1 MRISRLQINNFRNF
15 AEVDIKLG
23 ENAVIVGEN
32 KIGKSNLLYALRLIL
47 DPSLPDSARKLR
59 DEDFWDGLPRP
70 LGKDDRIVISVDIAD
85 FEDNENQ
92 LAVLAEH
99 LVEPEPMVSRLTY
112 EWRPLPGLEGEP
124 KKDSDYEFV
133 IYGGGR
139 PENLVSYQVRQRLPM
154 DIFPAMRDC
163 EGDLMRWSRS
173 PLRPLL
179 DEVAGDIESETLEEL
194 AEKVNASTA
203 ELTEVEEVKAV
214 ANAIEKKLVDMM
226 GKGQALE
233 TALRFSPTDAD
244 KLIRALR
251 IYIDGGKRGI
261 NDASLGSANLLYFAL
276 KALEYEQMVAD
287 GDRDHTFWAIEEPE
301 AHLHPNLQR
310 LVFRNYLR
318 PRGSGQNDAPKSSST
333 VLMTS
338 HSPHIASV
346 TPLRDIVLLRLNK
359 DGNATEAVSTA
370 KIELEAPDVAD
381 LERYL
386 DVNRGEV
393 LFAKGVIL
401 VEGDAER
408 FLLPVLA
415 KNNGYDLDELG
426 IVVCSISGTNFYP
439 YLMLLGPNGLDLP
452 VAALTDFDPRK
463 ADSNGNDREP
473 YSRNRIVNAM
483 VQAIVDA
490 ETFDAKEFDELL
502 EMAPELG
509 IFVNSHTF
517 EVDLA
522 LSCLSK
528 YFLKTLKDVSDN
540 KNAIDRMR
548 HLLKNM
554 DALNAPFGETT
565 RKFLK
570 DIDDIGKGRFAQ
582 RLASIVEKSGE
593 TACPEYILN
602 GVKYVAD
609 KCQRA

>member
-1 MRISRLQINNFRNF
+1 MRLSRIQIENFRNF
-15 AEVDIKLG
+15 AKVDIALG

-112 EWRPLPGLEGEP
+112 EWRPLPRLEGEP

-154 DIFPAMRDC
+154 DMFPAMRDC
-163 EGDLMRWSRS
+163 EGDLMRWTRS

-179 DEVAGDIESETLEEL
+179 DQVAGEVEAETLEEL
-194 AEKVNASTA
+194 AEKVNKTTA
-203 ELTEVEEVKAV
+203 ELTEIEEVKAV
-214 ANAIEKKLVDMM
+214 ATAIEKKLVDMM

-251 IYIDGGKRGI
+251 IHIDGGKRGI

-318 PRGSGQNDAPKSSST
+318 PRGSGQSEVAKPSST
-333 VLMTS
+333 VLMTT

-370 KIELEAPDVAD
+370 EIELEAPDVAD

-426 IVVCSISGTNFYP
+426 IAVCSISGTNFYP
-439 YLMLLGPNGLDLP
+439 YLTLLGPNGLDLP
-452 VAALTDFDPRK
+452 FAALTDFDPRK
-463 ADSNGNDREP
+463 PTKEGNERKP
-473 YSRNRIVNAM
+473 LGPNRVVNSM
-483 VQAIVDA
+483 VGALIDTDTWEA
-490 ETFDAKEFDELL
+490 NDFDALL
-502 EMAPELG
+502 EMAPKLG
-509 IFVNSHTF
+509 VFLNSHTL
-517 EVDLA
+517 EVDMFYGKLHEQIA
-522 LSCLSK
+522 QAMSE
-528 YFLKTLKDVSDN
+528 VSDS
-540 KNAIDRMR
+540 
-548 HLLKNM
+548 
-554 DALNAPFGETT
+554 DAAQKRAKAFWSVGEKTWDT
-565 RKFLK
+565 EQMLK
-570 DIDDIGKGRFAQ
+570 DINSVSKGRFAQ
-582 RLASIVEKSGE
+582 RLASIIEASGT
-593 TACPEYILN
+593 TACPEYILK

-609 KCQRA
+609 KCQHA

>member
-1 MRISRLQINNFRNF
+1 MRMSRIQIDNFRNF
-15 AEVDIKLG
+15 AKIDIKLG

-32 KIGKSNLLYALRLIL
+32 KIGKSNFLYALRLIL
-47 DPSLPDSARKLR
+47 DPSLPDSARNLR
-59 DEDFWDGLPRP
+59 EEDFWDGLSRP
-70 LGKDDRIVISVDIAD
+70 LGKSDRIVISVDIAD

-112 EWRPLPGLEGEP
+112 EWRPKPGEEYP

-139 PENLVSYQVRQRLPM
+139 PENFVSYQVRQRLPM

-163 EGDLMRWSRS
+163 EGDLMRWTRS

-179 DEVAGDIESETLEEL
+179 DQVAGEVETKTLEEL
-194 AEKVNASTA
+194 AEEVNQSTDK
-203 ELTEVEEVKAV
+203 LTKIDEVKSV
-214 ANAIEKKLVDMM
+214 AQSIEKKIVEMM

-261 NDASLGSANLLYFAL
+261 SDASLGSANLLYFAL
-276 KALEYEQMVAD
+276 KALEYEQMVAG

-318 PRGSGQNDAPKSSST
+318 PRGSSQSDVAKPSST
-333 VLMTS
+333 VLMTT

-346 TPLRDIVLLRLNK
+346 TPLRDIVLLRQNA

-370 KIELEAPDVAD
+370 EIELEAHDVAD

-426 IVVCSISGTNFYP
+426 IAVCSISGTNFYP
-439 YLMLLGPNGLDLP
+439 YLTLLGPNGLDLP

-463 ADSNGNDREP
+463 PKDGKDREP
-473 YSRNRIVNAM
+473 LSRNRIVNVM
-483 VQAIVDA
+483 VQAMVD
-490 ETFDAKEFDELL
+490 EEIFDAKEFDELC
-502 EMAPELG
+502 EIAPELG
-509 IFVNSHTF
+509 IFVNSHTL

-528 YFLKTLKDVSDN
+528 YFLQTLKGVGDN

-548 HLLKNM
+548 QLLKNI
-554 DALNAPFGETT
+554 DVLKYPFEEAT
-565 RKFLK
+565 RRFLK
-570 DIDDIGKGRFAQ
+570 DIDDVGKGRFAQ
-582 RLASIVEKSGE
+582 RLASIIEKSG
-593 TACPEYILN
+593 TKNCPEYILK

>member
-1 MRISRLQINNFRNF
+1 MRMSRIQIDNFRNF
-15 AEVDIKLG
+15 AKIDIKLG

-32 KIGKSNLLYALRLIL
+32 KIGKSNFLYALRLIL
-47 DPSLPDSARKLR
+47 DPSLPDSARNLR
-59 DEDFWDGLPRP
+59 EEDFWDGLSRP
-70 LGKDDRIVISVDIAD
+70 LGKSDRIVISVDIAD

-112 EWRPLPGLEGEP
+112 EWRPKPGEEYP

-139 PENLVSYQVRQRLPM
+139 PENFVSYQVRQRLP
-154 DIFPAMRDC
+154 DKLTKI
-163 EGDLMRWSRS
+163 
-173 PLRPLL
+173 
-179 DEVAGDIESETLEEL
+179 DEVKS
-194 AEKVNASTA
+194 
-203 ELTEVEEVKAV
+203 V
-214 ANAIEKKLVDMM
+214 AQSIEKKIVEMM

-261 NDASLGSANLLYFAL
+261 SDASLGSANLLYFAL
-276 KALEYEQMVAD
+276 KALEYEQMVAG

-318 PRGSGQNDAPKSSST
+318 PRGSSQSDVAKPSST
-333 VLMTS
+333 VLMTT

-346 TPLRDIVLLRLNK
+346 TPLRDIVLLRQNA

-370 KIELEAPDVAD
+370 EIELEAHDVAD

-426 IVVCSISGTNFYP
+426 IAVCSISGTNFYP
-439 YLMLLGPNGLDLP
+439 YLTLLGPNGLDLP

-463 ADSNGNDREP
+463 PKDGKDREP
-473 YSRNRIVNAM
+473 LSRNRIVNVM
-483 VQAIVDA
+483 VQAMVD
-490 ETFDAKEFDELL
+490 EEIFDAKEFDELC
-502 EMAPELG
+502 EIAPELG
-509 IFVNSHTF
+509 IFVNSHTL

-528 YFLKTLKDVSDN
+528 YFLQTLKGVGDN

-548 HLLKNM
+548 QLLKNI
-554 DALNAPFGETT
+554 DVLKYPFEEAT
-565 RKFLK
+565 RRFLK
-570 DIDDIGKGRFAQ
+570 DIDDVGKGRFAQ
-582 RLASIVEKSGE
+582 RLASIIEKSG
-593 TACPEYILN
+593 TKNCPEYILK

>member
-1 MRISRLQINNFRNF
+1 MRISRIRIKNFRNF

-23 ENAVIVGEN
+23 DNAVIVGEN
-32 KIGKSNLLYALRLIL
+32 KIGKSNLLYALCLIL

-70 LGKDDRIVISVDIAD
+70 LGKDNRIIISVDISE

-163 EGDLMRWSRS
+163 EGDLMRWTRS

-179 DEVAGDIESETLEEL
+179 DQVAGKVEAETLEEL
-194 AEKVNASTA
+194 AGKVNESTA
-203 ELTEVEEVKAV
+203 ELTEIEEVKAV
-214 ANAIEKKLVDMM
+214 ADAIEKKLVAMM
-226 GKGQALE
+226 GKGQSLE

-276 KALEYEQMVAD
+276 KALEYEQMVAN

-318 PRGSGQNDAPKSSST
+318 PRGSSQSDAAKLSST
-333 VLMTS
+333 VLMTT

-346 TPLRDIVLLRLNK
+346 TPLRDIVLLRQNA
-359 DGNATEAVSTA
+359 DRNATEAVSTA
-370 KIELEAPDVAD
+370 EIELDAHDVAD

-426 IVVCSISGTNFYP
+426 IAVCSISGTNFYP
-439 YLMLLGPNGLDLP
+439 YLTLLGPNGLDLP

-463 ADSNGNDREP
+463 PKSDGTQRQPLGPKRVVNSMVGALINTDTREAND
-473 YSRNRIVNAM
+473 
-483 VQAIVDA
+483 
-490 ETFDAKEFDELL
+490 FDALSK
-502 EMAPELG
+502 MAPGLG
-509 IFVNSHTF
+509 VFLNSHTF
-517 EVDLA
+517 EVDLF
-522 LSCLSK
+522 LSGLSSQ
-528 YFLKTLKDVSDN
+528 FSEVMEEVSSN
-540 KNAIDRMR
+540 SKAKGRMTKLAGTPD
-548 HLLKNM
+548 LLKQ
-554 DALNAPFGETT
+554 PFEETT
-565 RKFLK
+565 RRFLK

-582 RLASIVEKSGE
+582 RLASVIEASGE
-593 TACPEYILN
+593 TACPEYILK

-609 KCQRA
+609 KCQRT